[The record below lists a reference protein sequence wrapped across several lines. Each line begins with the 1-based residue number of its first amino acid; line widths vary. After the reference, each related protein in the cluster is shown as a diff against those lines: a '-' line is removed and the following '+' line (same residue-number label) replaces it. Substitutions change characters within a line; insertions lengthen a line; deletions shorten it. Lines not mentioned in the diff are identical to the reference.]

1 MKILLVSAE
10 LAEVAAVGG
19 VAEYALGLA
28 AALLRAGHD
37 VRVAIPAYGF
47 LAQREGLRVTHERL
61 VTRLGLGM
69 SAVTSARELTLGL
82 PGEGDLRLPVTLLCD
97 HPHFASCRAP
107 RDVYSWP
114 NHEPWIAFSRAVVDW
129 LDADGWQ
136 PDAVHCQDAHTALVP
151 IYIKLLRLE
160 RNAGWAARVRTVLTI
175 HNLLN
180 QGLGEPGLVSY
191 AGLPWSLFALEGF
204 EFFGQA
210 NCFKAGLLYADKVN
224 TVSRTYA
231 REISSDPNYG
241 FGLEGVLKSL
251 YDTGRLAGIVNG
263 IDEARW
269 RLDSLAY
276 DRSLADADRALALK
290 AEARARLY
298 ERWQCKPDRPL
309 IALRGR
315 WDRQKGVE
323 LFADCIEWIGEV
335 ANVALVTWGCQGALP
350 GLRHAWDK
358 LNEYAR
364 QYPGRVMINPEG
376 IAEQSQLAAH
386 YLAADLFL
394 MPSVYEPCGL
404 AQMECQR
411 YGAIPI
417 VRRTGGLAD
426 TVVEGRSLELPSPNG
441 FAYDEQTPQ
450 ALMAAIRRAVEAL
463 ADPARRRE
471 LVANALAQ
479 RNGWAN
485 RVAAYE
491 GLYR

>member
-1 MKILLVSAE
+1 
-10 LAEVAAVGG
+10 
-19 VAEYALGLA
+19 
-28 AALLRAGHD
+28 
-37 VRVAIPAYGF
+37 
-47 LAQREGLRVTHERL
+47 
-61 VTRLGLGM
+61 
-69 SAVTSARELTLGL
+69 
-82 PGEGDLRLPVTLLCD
+82 
-97 HPHFASCRAP
+97 
-107 RDVYSWP
+107 
-114 NHEPWIAFSRAVVDW
+114 
-129 LDADGWQ
+129 
-136 PDAVHCQDAHTALVP
+136 
-151 IYIKLLRLE
+151 
-160 RNAGWAARVRTVLTI
+160 
-175 HNLLN
+175 
-180 QGLGEPGLVSY
+180 
-191 AGLPWSLFALEGF
+191 
-204 EFFGQA
+204 
-210 NCFKAGLLYADKVN
+210 
-224 TVSRTYA
+224 
-231 REISSDPNYG
+231 
-241 FGLEGVLKSL
+241 
-251 YDTGRLAGIVNG
+251 
-263 IDEARW
+263 
-269 RLDSLAY
+269 
-276 DRSLADADRALALK
+276 
-290 AEARARLY
+290 
-298 ERWQCKPDRPL
+298 L

-376 IAEQSQLAAH
+376 IAEQNQLAAH